1 MLNCGRCYKYLPQ
14 TGKVFYSLL
23 SFDTVSYYNL
33 YTPDW
38 GNSYKLKDTMESHSH
53 PEIIQMQVQIQELF
67 KKVDHHD
74 KILVTGS
81 DDQLSLPETVRSLAT
96 LVKLY
101 IDRKDREEEEK
112 KKEWSRWKW
121 VLIGFVVPL
130 VLGFFGQLV
139 WFYIQFVP
147 VATSLMSQ

>member
-1 MLNCGRCYKYLPQ
+1 MGEYFIPSCHLTLCHITIWILPL
-14 TGKVFYSLL
+14 GGIYS
-23 SFDTVSYYNL
+23 FI
-33 YTPDW
+33 
-38 GNSYKLKDTMESHSH
+38 KDTMESHSH
-53 PEIIQMQVQIQELF
+53 PELIQMQVQIQELF

-96 LVKLY
+96 IVKSY
-101 IDRKDREEEEK
+101 IDRKDREEEDK
-112 KKEWSRWKW
+112 KREWNKWKW
-121 VLIGFVVPL
+121 VVVGFAVPL

-147 VATSLMSQ
+147 VATSLMNQ